1 MKLSREAKLVSG
13 ITLLGIPLIMLGGIS
28 LLAVLTREA
37 AGTVI
42 IPLEPGGTEWAL
54 GRAGHAHA
62 GVWAILAVLLQLLID
77 AARLSRPVM
86 WLARLGAPL
95 GAAALSSG
103 LLGLAFFPASRW
115 LLYFGALSMAVSL
128 LLTGAGLLRSLGGD
142 FRAAGPG

>member
-28 LLAVLTREA
+28 LLAILSQGV

-54 GRAGHAHA
+54 GSAGHAHA
-62 GVWAILAVLLQLLID
+62 GVWAILSVLLQVLID
-77 AARLSRPVM
+77 AARLPRPMM

-103 LLGLAFFPASRW
+103 FLGLVFFPASRW
-115 LLYFGALSMAVSL
+115 LLYLGALGMALSL
-128 LLTGAGLLRSLGGD
+128 LLTGAGLLRGLGGD
-142 FRAAGPG
+142 SRPARPG

>member
-13 ITLLGIPLIMLGGIS
+13 ITLLGIPMIMLGGMS
-28 LLAVLTREA
+28 LLAALTEGA

-42 IPLEPGGTEWAL
+42 VPLEPGGTEWAL

-62 GVWAILAVLLQLLID
+62 GVWAILAVLLQVLID
-77 AARLSRPVM
+77 AARLSRPMM

-115 LLYFGALSMAVSL
+115 LLYLGALSMALSL
-128 LLTGAGLLRSLGGD
+128 LLTGAGLLRGLGGSS
-142 FRAAGPG
+142 RAAGPD